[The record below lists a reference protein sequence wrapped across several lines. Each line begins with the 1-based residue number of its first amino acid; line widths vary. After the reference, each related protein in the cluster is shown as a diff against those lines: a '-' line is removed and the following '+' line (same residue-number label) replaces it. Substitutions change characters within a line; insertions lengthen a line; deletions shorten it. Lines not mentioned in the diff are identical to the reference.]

1 MTSITISYPSPEEEE
16 RNRRFQ
22 VHKNYL
28 GAINLYLAE
37 EHGWDDGDRPSS
49 LLESQQVLKG
59 YQKIRR
65 RSTDRPQDVR
75 RFLMLSWVSEAQ
87 LRVHDSAEGTILPY
101 ANAWAPI
108 HSYYAV
114 YMASV
119 ALLAA
124 QGHEEAS
131 NHRAFLSAT
140 SQLISQR
147 KLLPLPW
154 SVSAAG
160 CPDIGETEWSGL
172 PVDADPTASVELL
185 SNPIS
190 ETFWPRFCK
199 MLETTRK
206 RRLRDRYR
214 AWCKQNN
221 RKITRKPEKRRIAA
235 NLPPTTLFDFFWR
248 LRVRSNY
255 QDVDT
260 FLMSSVGEAWH
271 RDFYESISAVT
282 EATCLL
288 FESLVI
294 RCIGP
299 EIYERAIEDFRSNGG
314 PLAEEIVGRRA
325 RLLLRS

>member
-1 MTSITISYPSPEEEE
+1 MTSITISFPSPGGG
-16 RNRRFQ
+16 
-22 VHKNYL
+22 
-28 GAINLYLAE
+28 GAEPALPGAQELPR
-37 EHGWDDGDRPSS
+37 GDQS
-49 LLESQQVLKG
+49 VFG
-59 YQKIRR
+59 GGTWVGRR
-65 RSTDRPQDVR
+65 RSAVLPSRESAGTQGLSKDPTPVDRSAPGCPAVSDVV
-75 RFLMLSWVSEAQ
+75 LASEAQ

-160 CPDIGETEWSGL
+160 CPDIGEMEWSGL

-206 RRLRDRYR
+206 RRLGDRYQ
-214 AWCKQNN
+214 AWCKQND
-221 RKITRKPEKRRIAA
+221 RTITRKTRETADRRKS
-235 NLPPTTLFDFFWR
+235 PSD
-248 LRVRSNY
+248 
-255 QDVDT
+255 DV
-260 FLMSSVGEAWH
+260 V
-271 RDFYESISAVT
+271 
-282 EATCLL
+282 
-288 FESLVI
+288 
-294 RCIGP
+294 
-299 EIYERAIEDFRSNGG
+299 
-314 PLAEEIVGRRA
+314 
-325 RLLLRS
+325 